1 MESTSEVDS
10 ISQKSGGS
18 NMLRFKIF
26 SFVLVFVLFSSS
38 LLFAQFDQRIVYQV
52 PGMDKIQTFKNLTYK
67 TADTTE
73 LKMDIYTPP
82 DLPKDGRLPA
92 VIFIHGG
99 YLPRN
104 MSPQPKDWGV
114 YISYGELMAAS
125 GRVGVTFNHRYWG
138 WDEQNMNIS
147 FSDVKAAI
155 QFVRDNANKYH
166 IDPDRIA
173 LWAFS
178 GGGPHLSIA
187 LKEKMDYIRCII
199 SYYASL
205 DLRPSVQQLSQN
217 IDPKTVEP
225 FSPIVYLTEDN
236 YHIPPIFIGRAGL
249 DNPTMNLGVD
259 AFITRALSLN
269 ETIEV
274 MNHPVGRHAFDILDD
289 DDRSREIIARTI
301 EFIKTQTSKDIAEK
315 DATVRITAKLYAMM
329 MNGEIEK
336 SKKLYA
342 ETIRKF
348 QPDQLKNLAF
358 NKVISEATLNGIG
371 YGLMQSNKPEA
382 ALEILKWNVEL
393 YPDSPNVYDSLAD
406 GYEANGQIELAI
418 QYSKKAL
425 DILEKIKDIPEAHRN
440 SIRQSA
446 EGKLKRL
453 KRL

>member
-1 MESTSEVDS
+1 M
-10 ISQKSGGS
+10 I
-18 NMLRFKIF
+18 RFKICRLALIF
-26 SFVLVFVLFSSS
+26 ILVSSS
-38 LLFAQFDQRIVYQV
+38 VLIAQFDQRIVYQI
-52 PGMDKIQTFKNLTYK
+52 PGMDNVKAFKNLTYK
-67 TADTTE
+67 TVDTTE

-82 DLPKDGRLPA
+82 VLPKDKRIPA

-114 YISYGELMAAS
+114 YISYGELMGAS
-125 GRVGVTFNHRYWG
+125 GLVGVTFNHRYWG
-138 WDEQNMNIS
+138 YDEKNMNLS

-155 QFVRDNANKYH
+155 QFVRENADKYH

-187 LKEKMDYIRCII
+187 LKDKLDYVRCIV

-205 DLRPSVQQLSQN
+205 DLRPSVQQISPD

-225 FSPIVYLTEDN
+225 FSPIIYLTEDN

-249 DNPTMNLGVD
+249 DNPTLNLEVD
-259 AFITRALSLN
+259 AFIARAISLN
-269 ETIEV
+269 ENIEV
-274 MNHPVGRHAFDILDD
+274 MNHPVGRHGFDIVDY

-315 DATVRITAKLYAMM
+315 DPTVRTTAKLYAMM

-336 SKKLYA
+336 SKKLYT
-342 ETIRKF
+342 ETIKKF
-348 QPDQLKNLAF
+348 QPEQLKNLAF

-371 YGLMQSNKPEA
+371 YGLMQINKPQA
-382 ALEILKWNVEL
+382 AIEILKWNVEL
-393 YPDSPNVYDSLAD
+393 YPESPNVYDSLAD
-406 GYEANGQIELAI
+406 AYEATGQVELAI
-418 QYSKKAL
+418 EYSEKAL
-425 DILEKIKDIPEAHRN
+425 EMLDKAKDLTESRRN
-440 SIRQSA
+440 TIRQSTEA
-446 EGKLKRL
+446 KLKRL
-453 KRL
+453 KK

>member
-1 MESTSEVDS
+1 MS
-10 ISQKSGGS
+10 
-18 NMLRFKIF
+18 RFKIF
-26 SFVLVFVLFSSS
+26 NLVFVFILLSSTI
-38 LLFAQFDQRIVYQV
+38 LFAQFDQRIVYQI
-52 PGMDKIQTFKNLTYK
+52 PGMDKMKPFKNLTYK
-67 TADTTE
+67 TTDTTE
-73 LKMDIYTPP
+73 LKMDIYTPSN
-82 DLPKDGRLPA
+82 LSKNNRLPA

-99 YLPRN
+99 YLSPDLR
-104 MSPQPKDWGV
+104 PQPKDWGV

-125 GRVGVTFNHRYWG
+125 GLVGVTFNHRYWG
-138 WDEQNMNIS
+138 YDEENMNRS

-155 QFVRDNANKYH
+155 NYIRENADKYQ

-187 LKEKMDYIRCII
+187 LKDNLDYIRCIV

-205 DLRPSVQQLSQN
+205 DLRPSVQQISPD

-225 FSPIVYLTEDN
+225 FSPIVYLNEDN

-249 DNPTMNLGVD
+249 DNPTLNLGVD
-259 AFITRALSLN
+259 AFIAKALSLN
-269 ETIEV
+269 ETIEL
-274 MNHPVGRHAFDILDD
+274 MNHPVGRHGFDIVDD

-301 EFIKTQTSKDIAEK
+301 EFIKTQTSKDLKET
-315 DATVRITAKLYAMM
+315 DPTVRTTAKLYAMM
-329 MNGEIEK
+329 MNGEIVK

-342 ETIRKF
+342 ETIKKF
-348 QPDQLKNLAF
+348 NPDQLKNLAF

-371 YGLMQSNKPEA
+371 YGLMQIKKPDA

-406 GYEANGQIELAI
+406 AYEATGQTELAI
-418 QYSKKAL
+418 DYSKKAL
-425 DILEKIKDIPEAHRN
+425 DMLEKLKDISEARRN
-440 SIRQSA
+440 TIKQSA

-453 KRL
+453 KKL